1 MVAKTW
7 RDELQPASFRGV
19 PFWVDTDTTPAGRRT
34 QVHEYPQRNKPMVE
48 DLGERTRIIQQA
60 GFVIGDDCFFQRDN
74 LLHALNTPGPGILI
88 HPWFGQ
94 MNVTATD
101 CEVSHARPDGGMVV
115 FSLTFIEAGDKGYPA
130 GVPNTARQLEV
141 ENESLL
147 DSIISRYKAAM
158 ALVNKA
164 KMSITALQNGL
175 AGVQMAIQRE
185 ISQVTGLVSSVA
197 ALADMVMN
205 FPDNLASMLNA
216 QFSSMSG
223 EFDRFS
229 SSKREA
235 SSQVESAQTIAAL
248 PTPSGGTATV
258 AAVQATR
265 DLVREVLI
273 VYAVR
278 VVSAMPIV
286 LPPAALPGVPTVAQ
300 QTALPIQRP
309 EVPTADEV
317 LALRDALVAVLWEAA
332 LVAPFEHFERL
343 QSVRKLVKEHLTAVA
358 LASVRM
364 VTVTPKQS
372 LPALV
377 LAYQQFGDATRA
389 DEIVTRNSAAH
400 PGFLPPLPLQVAQE

>member
-19 PFWVDTDTTPAGRRT
+19 PFWVDTDTTPVGRRT

-48 DLGERTRIIQQA
+48 DLGEVTRIIQQA

-74 LLHALNTPGPGILI
+74 LLHALNTPGEGILI

-94 MNVTATD
+94 MTVTATD
-101 CEVSHARPDGGMVV
+101 CAVSHARPDGGMVV
-115 FSLTFIEAGDKGYPA
+115 FDLTFVEAGEKGYPA

-147 DSIISRYKAAM
+147 DSIIARYKAAM

-185 ISQVTGLVSSVA
+185 ISQVTGLVGSVA
-197 ALADMVMN
+197 SLADMVMN
-205 FPDNLASMLNA
+205 FPDNLSSMLSA
-216 QFSSMSG
+216 QFSSMTG

-235 SSQVESAQTIAAL
+235 SSQCESAQAIAVL
-248 PTPSGGTATV
+248 PPPAGGVATV

-278 VVSAMPIV
+278 VVSAMPVV
-286 LPPAALPGVPTVAQ
+286 LPPAVLPAVPTVAQ
-300 QTALPIQRP
+300 QTASPIQRP

-317 LALRDALVAVLWEAA
+317 LALRDVLVAVLWEAA

-358 LASVRM
+358 RASVLM

-389 DEIVTRNSAAH
+389 DEIVTRNSVAH
-400 PGFLPPLPLQVAQE
+400 PGFLPPLSLQVAQE

>member
-19 PFWVDTDTTPAGRRT
+19 PFWVDTDTTPVGRRT

-48 DLGERTRIIQQA
+48 DLGEITRIIQQA

-74 LLHALNTPGPGILI
+74 LLHALNTPGEGILI
-88 HPWFGQ
+88 HPWFGR
-94 MNVTATD
+94 MTVTATD
-101 CEVSHARPDGGMVV
+101 CAVSHARPDGGMVV
-115 FSLTFIEAGDKGYPA
+115 FDLTFVEAGEKGYPA

-147 DSIISRYKAAM
+147 DSIIARYKSAM

-197 ALADMVMN
+197 SLADMVMN
-205 FPDNLASMLNA
+205 FPDNLSSMLSA
-216 QFSSMSG
+216 QFSSMSAD
-223 EFDRFS
+223 FDRFS

-235 SSQVESAQTIAAL
+235 SSQCESAQAIAVL
-248 PTPSGGTATV
+248 PPAAGGVATV

-278 VVSAMPIV
+278 VVSAMPVV
-286 LPPAALPGVPTVAQ
+286 LPPAVLPAVPTVAQ
-300 QTALPIQRP
+300 QAASPIQRA

-358 LASVRM
+358 RASVLM

-389 DEIVTRNSAAH
+389 DEIVTRNSVAH
-400 PGFLPPLPLQVAQE
+400 PGFLPPLSLQVAQE

>member
-1 MVAKTW
+1 MV
-7 RDELQPASFRGV
+7 R
-19 PFWVDTDTTPAGRRT
+19 
-34 QVHEYPQRNKPMVE
+34 
-48 DLGERTRIIQQA
+48 
-60 GFVIGDDCFFQRDN
+60 
-74 LLHALNTPGPGILI
+74 
-88 HPWFGQ
+88 
-94 MNVTATD
+94 
-101 CEVSHARPDGGMVV
+101 
-115 FSLTFIEAGDKGYPA
+115 FSLTFVESGDKGYPA
-130 GVPNTARQLEV
+130 GVPNTARQLED

-147 DSIISRYKAAM
+147 DSIIAKYKAAM

-164 KMSITALQNGL
+164 KMSITQLQNGI

-185 ISQVTGLVSSVA
+185 ISQITGLVSSVVV
-197 ALADMVMN
+197 LADMVMN
-205 FPDNLASMLNA
+205 FPDNLSSMLRA
-216 QFSSMSG
+216 QFSSMTG

-235 SSQVESAQTIAAL
+235 GSQVESAQAIAAL
-248 PTPSGGTATV
+248 PPPSGGAATV

-265 DLVREVLI
+265 DLVREILI

-300 QTALPIQRP
+300 QTALPIERP

-317 LALRDALVAVLWEAA
+317 LALRDALVAALWEAA

-358 LASVRM
+358 KASVRM
-364 VTVTPKQS
+364 VAVTPKQS

-389 DEIVTRNSAAH
+389 AEIVTRNKITH

>member
-1 MVAKTW
+1 MTTW

-19 PFWVDTDTTPAGRRT
+19 PFWVNTDSAPVGRRT
-34 QVHEYPQRNKPMVE
+34 QVHEYPQRNKPKVE
-48 DLGERTRIIQQA
+48 DLGEKTRVIKW
-60 GFVIGDDCFFQRDN
+60 GDSFVIGDDCFFQRDN
-74 LLHALNTPGPGILI
+74 LLLALNTPGEGILV

-94 MNVTATD
+94 MTVTATD
-101 CEVSHARPDGGMVV
+101 CDVAHGRLEGGMVR
-115 FSLTFIEAGDKGYPA
+115 FSLTFVESGDKGYPA
-130 GVPNTARQLEV
+130 GVPNTARQLED

-147 DSIISRYKAAM
+147 DSIIAKYKAAM

-164 KMSITALQNGL
+164 KMSITQLQNGI

-185 ISQVTGLVSSVA
+185 ISQITGLVSSVV

-205 FPDNLASMLNA
+205 FPDNLSSMLRA
-216 QFSSMSG
+216 QFSSMTG

-229 SSKREA
+229 SSRREA
-235 SSQVESAQTIAAL
+235 GSQVESAQAIAAL
-248 PTPSGGTATV
+248 PPPSGGAATV

-265 DLVREVLI
+265 DLVREILI

-300 QTALPIQRP
+300 QTALPIERP

-317 LALRDALVAVLWEAA
+317 LALRDALVAVLWDAA

-358 LASVRM
+358 KASVRM
-364 VTVTPKQS
+364 VAVTPKQS

-389 DEIVTRNSAAH
+389 AEIVTRNKITH

>member
-19 PFWVDTDTTPAGRRT
+19 PFWVDTDTTPVGRRT

-48 DLGERTRIIQQA
+48 DLGEVTRIIQQA

-74 LLHALNTPGPGILI
+74 LLHALNTPGEGILI

-94 MNVTATD
+94 MTVTATD
-101 CEVSHARPDGGMVV
+101 CAVSHARPDGGMVV
-115 FSLTFIEAGDKGYPA
+115 FDLTFVEAGEKGYPA

-147 DSIISRYKAAM
+147 DSVIARYKAAM

-164 KMSITALQNGL
+164 RMSITALQNGL

-185 ISQVTGLVSSVA
+185 IGQITGLVSSVA
-197 ALADMVMN
+197 SLADMVMN
-205 FPDNLASMLNA
+205 FPENLSSMLNA
-216 QFSSMSG
+216 QFSSMSAD
-223 EFDRFS
+223 FDRFS

-235 SSQVESAQTIAAL
+235 SSQCESAQAIAAL
-248 PTPSGGTATV
+248 PPAAGGVATV

-278 VVSAMPIV
+278 VVSAMPVV
-286 LPPAALPGVPTVAQ
+286 LPPAVLPAVPTVAQ
-300 QTALPIQRP
+300 QAASPIQRA

-317 LALRDALVAVLWEAA
+317 LALRDALVAALWEAA

-358 LASVRM
+358 RASVLM

-389 DEIVTRNSAAH
+389 DEIVTRNRVAH

>member
-1 MVAKTW
+1 MAGKTW

-19 PFWVDTDTTPAGRRT
+19 PFWVDTDNTPVGRRT

-48 DLGERTRIIQQA
+48 DLGERTRIIQQS

-88 HPWFGQ
+88 HPWFGR

-101 CEVSHARPDGGMVV
+101 CNVSHARPDGGMVV
-115 FSLTFIEAGDKGYPA
+115 FDLTFVEAGEKGYPA

-147 DSIISRYKAAM
+147 DSIIARYKAAM

-164 KMSITALQNGL
+164 RMSITALQNGL

-185 ISQVTGLVSSVA
+185 VSQVTGLISSVA
-197 ALADMVMN
+197 SLADMVMN
-205 FPDNLASMLNA
+205 FPGNLASMLSG
-216 QFSSMSG
+216 QFSSMVAD
-223 EFDRFS
+223 FDRFG

-235 SSQVESAQTIAAL
+235 SGFIESARSIAAL
-248 PTPSGGTATV
+248 PAASGGVATE

-265 DLVREVLI
+265 DLVREMLI
-273 VYAVR
+273 VAAVR
-278 VVSAMPIV
+278 VVSSMPVV
-286 LPPAALPGVPTVAQ
+286 LPPAALPAVPTVAQ

-317 LALRDALVAVLWEAA
+317 LALRDVLVAALWEAA
-332 LVAPFEHFERL
+332 LTAPFEHFERL

-358 LASVRM
+358 RASVLM
-364 VTVTPKQS
+364 VSVTPKQS
-372 LPALV
+372 LPAVV
-377 LAYQQFGDATRA
+377 LAYQRFGDATRA
-389 DEIVTRNSAAH
+389 DEIVTRNGVSH
-400 PGFLPPLPLQVAQE
+400 PGFLPPVSLQVAQE

>member
-1 MVAKTW
+1 MV
-7 RDELQPASFRGV
+7 R
-19 PFWVDTDTTPAGRRT
+19 
-34 QVHEYPQRNKPMVE
+34 
-48 DLGERTRIIQQA
+48 
-60 GFVIGDDCFFQRDN
+60 
-74 LLHALNTPGPGILI
+74 
-88 HPWFGQ
+88 
-94 MNVTATD
+94 
-101 CEVSHARPDGGMVV
+101 
-115 FSLTFIEAGDKGYPA
+115 FSLTFVESGDKGYPA
-130 GVPNTARQLEV
+130 GVPNTARQLED

-147 DSIISRYKAAM
+147 DSIIAKYKAAM

-164 KMSITALQNGL
+164 KMSITQLQNGI
-175 AGVQMAIQRE
+175 AGVQMATQRE
-185 ISQVTGLVSSVA
+185 ISQITGLVSSVMV
-197 ALADMVMN
+197 LADMVMN
-205 FPDNLASMLNA
+205 SPDNLSSMLRA
-216 QFSSMSG
+216 QFSSMTG

-235 SSQVESAQTIAAL
+235 GSQVESAQAIAAL
-248 PTPSGGTATV
+248 PPPSGGAATVATV

-265 DLVREVLI
+265 DLVREILI

-300 QTALPIQRP
+300 QTALPIERP

-317 LALRDALVAVLWEAA
+317 LALRDALVAALWEAA

-358 LASVRM
+358 KASVRM
-364 VTVTPKQS
+364 VAVTPKQS

-389 DEIVTRNSAAH
+389 AEIVTRNKITH

>member
-1 MVAKTW
+1 MAAKTW

-19 PFWVDTDTTPAGRRT
+19 PFWVDDDSAPAGRRT
-34 QVHEYPQRNKPMVE
+34 QLHEYPQRNKPKVE
-48 DLGERTRIIQQA
+48 DLGEKTRIIQWA

-74 LLHALNTPGPGILI
+74 LLHALNQPGEGILV

-94 MNVTATD
+94 MTVTATD
-101 CEVSHARPDGGMVV
+101 CNVSHRRRDGGMVM
-115 FSLTFIEAGDKGYPA
+115 FDLTFIEAGDKGYPA
-130 GVPNTARQLEV
+130 GVPNTARQLED

-147 DSIISRYKAAM
+147 DSIVGKYKAAM

-164 KMSITALQNGL
+164 KMSITQLQNGI

-185 ISQVTGLVSSVA
+185 ISQITGLVSSVV

-205 FPDNLASMLNA
+205 FPDNLSSMLRA
-216 QFSSMSG
+216 QFSSMTG

-235 SSQVESAQTIAAL
+235 SSQVESAQAIAAL
-248 PTPSGGTATV
+248 PPPSGGAATV

-265 DLVREVLI
+265 DLVREILI

-300 QTALPIQRP
+300 QTALPIERP

-358 LASVRM
+358 QASVRM
-364 VTVTPKQS
+364 VAVTPKQS

-389 DEIVTRNSAAH
+389 AEIVTRNKITH

>member
-19 PFWVDTDTTPAGRRT
+19 PFWVDTDTTPVGRRT

-48 DLGERTRIIQQA
+48 DLGERTRIIQQN

-115 FSLTFIEAGDKGYPA
+115 FSLTFVEAGDKGYPA

-248 PTPSGGTATV
+248 PAPSGGAATV

-364 VTVTPKQS
+364 VTVTPKHS

>member
-19 PFWVDTDTTPAGRRT
+19 PFWVDTDTTPVGRRT

-48 DLGERTRIIQQA
+48 DLGEVTRIIQQA

-74 LLHALNTPGPGILI
+74 LLHALNTPGEGILI

-94 MNVTATD
+94 MTVTATD
-101 CEVSHARPDGGMVV
+101 CAVSHARPDGGMVV
-115 FSLTFIEAGDKGYPA
+115 FDLTFVEAGEKGYPA
-130 GVPNTARQLEV
+130 GVPNTARQLED

-147 DSIISRYKAAM
+147 DSIIAKYKAAM

-164 KMSITALQNGL
+164 KMSITQLQNGI

-185 ISQVTGLVSSVA
+185 ISQITGLVSSVV

-205 FPDNLASMLNA
+205 FPDNLSSMLRAQFASMT
-216 QFSSMSG
+216 G

-235 SSQVESAQTIAAL
+235 GSQVESAQAIAAL
-248 PTPSGGTATV
+248 PPPSGGAATV

-265 DLVREVLI
+265 DLVREILI

-300 QTALPIQRP
+300 QTALPIERP

-332 LVAPFEHFERL
+332 LVAPYEHFERL

-358 LASVRM
+358 QASVRM
-364 VTVTPKQS
+364 VAVTPKQS

-389 DEIVTRNSAAH
+389 AEIVTRNKITH

>member
-19 PFWVDTDTTPAGRRT
+19 PFWVDTDTTPVGRRT

-48 DLGERTRIIQQA
+48 DLGEKTRIIQQN

-101 CEVSHARPDGGMVV
+101 CDVSHARPDGGMVV
-115 FSLTFIEAGDKGYPA
+115 FSLTFVEAGDKGYPA

-147 DSIISRYKAAM
+147 DSVIARYKAAM

-248 PTPSGGTATV
+248 PAPSGGAATV

-389 DEIVTRNSAAH
+389 DEIVTRNRAAH